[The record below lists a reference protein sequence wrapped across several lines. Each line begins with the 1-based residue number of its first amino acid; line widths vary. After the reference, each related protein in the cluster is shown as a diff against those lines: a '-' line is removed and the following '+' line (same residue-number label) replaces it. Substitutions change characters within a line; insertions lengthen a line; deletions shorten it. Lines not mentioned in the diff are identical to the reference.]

1 MHIDDKIEYN
11 VRSAHKHGW
20 NPGWFGA
27 DDYNE
32 ELVEKITAFQE
43 EYNLTPDG
51 LCGPMTYA
59 RKLTERESNVDTNYI
74 ICNGENVWIDW
85 DKTVNMYHRDGK
97 EIPSDCYS
105 TSSEA
110 RTPTMIV
117 THWDAALSADSCYR
131 ILKKRGISS
140 HFVIDNDGTIYQL
153 VDTQH
158 KGWHAGNRAVN
169 ACSIGI
175 DFSNAYYTKYQDWYV
190 KRGFGERPII
200 EDAPMHGR
208 TLEPF
213 LGYYPVQIE
222 AYKALLKG
230 LHDHYGIKLECPLD
244 EDGELLSTV
253 DDTAAAGDFEGV
265 VAHYHLTR
273 RKKDTAGLELD
284 KILEDI
290 RNQHDGCV

>member
-1 MHIDDKIEYN
+1 M
-11 VRSAHKHGW
+11 
-20 NPGWFGA
+20 
-27 DDYNE
+27 
-32 ELVEKITAFQE
+32 VENILKFQE
-43 EYNLTPDG
+43 EHDLDADG

-59 RKLTERESNVDTNYI
+59 RRLTEQEANQDTNYI
-74 ICNGENVWIDW
+74 TCGGEKVVIEW
-85 DKTVNMYHRDGK
+85 DKTINMHHENHKRL
-97 EIPSDCYS
+97 PANCYDI
-105 TSSEA
+105 
-110 RTPTMIV
+110 RIDKRQPTMIV

-140 HFVIDNDGTIYQL
+140 HFVIDNDGTIYQM
-153 VDTQH
+153 VDT
-158 KGWHAGNRAVN
+158 KNVGWHAGIRSVN
-169 ACSIGI
+169 KASIGI

-190 KRGFGERPII
+190 RRGFGERPII
-200 EDAPMHGR
+200 ENAPVHGR
-208 TLEPF
+208 TLDPF

-230 LHDHYGIKLECPLD
+230 LSEHYGIKLECPLD
-244 EDGELLSTV
+244 EDGELLTTV